1 VKLEEM
7 RDSPAVQKW
16 LESLSERSG
25 EEIDWQDKRVELVK
39 GFCEYIEK
47 TPDDLVHYIWLKKR
61 KDGLRS
67 ASSKR
72 RQEISQKIEEYVK
85 QTGQMGHDA
94 NAAANTL
101 RSFLIHNG
109 IFMAGTAF
117 RG

>member
-1 VKLEEM
+1 M

-16 LESLSERSG
+16 LENLSERND
-25 EEIDWQDKRVELVK
+25 EEIDWQDARVELLK
-39 GFCEYIEK
+39 GFCEYVEMA
-47 TPDDLVHYIWLKKR
+47 PDDLVEYIWLKKR

-67 ASSKR
+67 ASAKR
-72 RQEISQKIEEYVK
+72 RQEISEKIEEYVEQSG
-85 QTGQMGHDA
+85 QTGYDA
-94 NAAANTL
+94 NTEANTL